1 MSNASAPVVVGV
13 DGSKASI
20 TAVKWAI
27 DEAVSRDVPLRLVHV
42 THIEE
47 QAAAPEDAFR
57 LDVQYA
63 EAALRAA
70 SAAVKATGKKPV
82 TVETQ
87 ILWGPPDTALI
98 DESHGATM
106 VCVGSLGIGPIARK
120 LLGSTAA
127 TLAEKASCPV
137 AIIRTPHDAPAGDTD
152 WIVVVVDDHPDNE
165 SVIEHCMAE
174 ARLRKAPV
182 LAVGVWQE
190 QLGEMPYD
198 ELDRRVEKWQHR
210 YPDVRVYPVATRDG
224 VARFLAENKE
234 RPVQLAVVGGA
245 DAGQIARIIGP
256 HSHPLIRH
264 GECSVLVVH

>member
-13 DGSKASI
+13 DGSNASI

-47 QAAAPEDAFR
+47 QPAAPEDAFR

-98 DESHGATM
+98 DESHGAAM

-152 WIVVVVDDHPDNE
+152 PIVVVVEDHPDNE
-165 SVIEHCMAE
+165 SVIEHGMAE

-182 LAVGVWQE
+182 RAVGVIAQGE
-190 QLGEMPYD
+190 VSNTQCPGSGRQFPTTHLGEVARNSVHGGSLATGQAQHRNPGPARARTHR
-198 ELDRRVEKWQHR
+198 EPLPGQRIRRRVGDDGQHR
-210 YPDVRVYPVATRDG
+210 TPRRQ
-224 VARFLAENKE
+224 R
-234 RPVQLAVVGGA
+234 
-245 DAGQIARIIGP
+245 
-256 HSHPLIRH
+256 S
-264 GECSVLVVH
+264 